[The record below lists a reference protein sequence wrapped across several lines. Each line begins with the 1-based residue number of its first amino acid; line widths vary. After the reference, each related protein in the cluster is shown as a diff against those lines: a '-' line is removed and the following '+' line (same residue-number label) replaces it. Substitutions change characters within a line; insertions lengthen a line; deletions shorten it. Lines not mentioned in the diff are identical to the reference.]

1 MIMDIFD
8 IIGTTPPEVTWCI
21 ASLFLMLFVGG
32 FGCILLLIIAKHGK
46 EVERNEA
53 REIRR
58 KIKPR
63 WWEEIK

>member
-8 IIGTTPPEVTWCI
+8 IIVTTPPEVTWCI
-21 ASLFLMLFVGG
+21 ACLFVMFFVGG
-32 FGCILLLIIAKHGK
+32 FGCILLWIIYKHGK
-46 EVERNEA
+46 VVERKEA
-53 REIRR
+53 IEIRR

>member
-1 MIMDIFD
+1 MDIFD
-8 IIGTTPPEVTWCI
+8 YIGTVDPDVVWCI
-21 ASLFLMLFVGG
+21 ACLFVMFFVGG
-32 FGCILLLIIAKHGK
+32 FGCILLFIIAKHGK

>member
-21 ASLFLMLFVGG
+21 ACLFVMFFVGG
-32 FGCILLLIIAKHGK
+32 FGCILLWIIYKHGK
-46 EVERNEA
+46 VVERKEA
-53 REIRR
+53 LEIRR

-63 WWEEIK
+63 WWEETK

>member
-8 IIGTTPPEVTWCI
+8 IIGTVDPDVAWCV
-21 ASLFLMLFVGG
+21 ASLFVMFFVGG
-32 FGCILLLIIAKHGK
+32 FGCILLWIIYKHGK
-46 EVERNEA
+46 VVERKEA

-58 KIKPR
+58 LIKPR

>member
-21 ASLFLMLFVGG
+21 ACLFVMFFVGG
-32 FGCILLLIIAKHGK
+32 FGCILLWIIAKHGRV
-46 EVERNEA
+46 VERKEA
-53 REIRR
+53 LEMKRR
-58 KIKPR
+58 K

>member
-21 ASLFLMLFVGG
+21 ACLFVMFFVGG
-32 FGCILLLIIAKHGK
+32 FGCILLWIIAKH
-46 EVERNEA
+46 ERVVERKEA
-53 REIRR
+53 LEMKRR
-58 KIKPR
+58 K